1 MFRILGFVG
10 LQVKADRP
18 RGRAS
23 VEYTGMAR
31 DGALNMNF
39 SYDSDA
45 EEGEDA
51 VGVFNLR
58 PSIPRIPDGC
68 EKVLAT
74 AASRSSFHG
83 AGHDTSYFHLSG
95 KGQRR

>member
-1 MFRILGFVG
+1 M
-10 LQVKADRP
+10 QVKANCP

-51 VGVFNLR
+51 VGNFLLV
-58 PSIPRIPDGC
+58 PSI
-68 EKVLAT
+68 
-74 AASRSSFHG
+74 S
-83 AGHDTSYFHLSG
+83 
-95 KGQRR
+95 